1 MPRRFL
7 PAEWE
12 RRKLIHAVLA
22 FREKSIVV
30 VQIIG
35 GLAAVILGVMTSSP
49 GQWSGW
55 KLAWIIILL
64 VLAVLTLVVG
74 PIMESRCRTSGLAL
88 EAEHDKTMRRVTAE
102 RDGLRKRH
110 AIDKVELRRSIE
122 SVAQVLLH
130 DCELMSTNSRISVYQ
145 HEADHAEFIQVG
157 RVSVNPEWRKP
168 GRPTYPDDLGHIAEG
183 WREMTV
189 YQTNGRVTPEKWAEA
204 QARKGMDYDVAMSI
218 SMKSRSYLGVR
229 LDYADKSVGM
239 VMAESLDSDGVAA
252 ELADTIRSHNSIDQ
266 LAAMLAVAPKLPV
279 VKEYARERT
288 AG

>member
-12 RRKLIHAVLA
+12 HRKLIHAALA
-22 FREKSIVV
+22 FREKSIAL

-35 GLAAVILGVMTSSP
+35 GLAAVTLGVVTSSP
-49 GQWSGW
+49 GQWAGW
-55 KLAWIIILL
+55 KLTWIILLL
-64 VLAVLTLVVG
+64 VLALLTLVAG
-74 PIMESRCRTSGLAL
+74 PLMESRRRTSRLAL
-88 EAEHDKTMRRVTAE
+88 EAKHDETMQRVIAE

-110 AIDKVELRRSIE
+110 ATDKVELRRSIE

-130 DCELMSTNSRISVYQ
+130 DCELTSTNSRISVYQ
-145 HEADHAEFIQVG
+145 HEADHAEFVQVG
-157 RVSVNPEWRKP
+157 RVSVNPEWRKA
-168 GRPTYPDDLGHIAEG
+168 GRPTYPDSLGHIAEG
-183 WREMTV
+183 WREVTV

-204 QARKGMDYDVAMSI
+204 QARKGMDYDVAIAI

-252 ELADTIRSHNSIDQ
+252 DLADTIRSHSSIDQ

-279 VKEYARERT
+279 VKEYAKERA